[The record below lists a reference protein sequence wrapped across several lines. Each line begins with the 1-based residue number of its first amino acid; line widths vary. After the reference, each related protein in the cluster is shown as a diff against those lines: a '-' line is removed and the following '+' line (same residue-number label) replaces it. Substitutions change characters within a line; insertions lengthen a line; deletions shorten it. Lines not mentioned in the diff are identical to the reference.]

1 MPKIKTYDVPLTA
14 MEMFYTRWAVRNFI
28 DALRNDIIDLHVRVP
43 KDEQDATH
51 IREALTRKNLQVD
64 RLESALDKMLEAGE
78 KATSEN
84 PYL

>member
-28 DALRNDIIDLHVRVP
+28 DLLRDQIADLNVMDP
-43 KDEQDATH
+43 KDVEDAGYIH
-51 IREALTRKNLQVD
+51 DALTRKTMQME
-64 RLESALDKMLEAGE
+64 RLNSALDKMLAAG
-78 KATSEN
+78 ANNEN